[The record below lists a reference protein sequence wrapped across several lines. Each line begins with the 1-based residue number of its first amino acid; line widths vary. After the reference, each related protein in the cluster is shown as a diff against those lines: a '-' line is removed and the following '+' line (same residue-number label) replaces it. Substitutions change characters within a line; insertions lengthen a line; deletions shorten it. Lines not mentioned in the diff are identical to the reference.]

1 MIADRITDYDQIPL
15 YLDVNELVK
24 TLGIPR
30 SSAYKLLNSEGFP
43 MSIIAGKK
51 MVRKERLLE
60 WLLSKEKNQNL
71 VAPTTPSERR

>member
-1 MIADRITDYDQIPL
+1 MSADRITEYDQIPL
-15 YLDVNELVK
+15 YLDVHELAK

-51 MVRKERLLE
+51 MVRKEQLLE
-60 WLLSKEKNQNL
+60 WLLTKENHRKPIE
-71 VAPTTPSERR
+71 PTTASERR

>member
-1 MIADRITDYDQIPL
+1 MSAERITEYDQIPL

-60 WLLSKEKNQNL
+60 WLLSKEKPQNL
-71 VAPTTPSERR
+71 VAPTMPSERR

>member
-1 MIADRITDYDQIPL
+1 MSADRITDYDQIPL

-60 WLLSKEKNQNL
+60 WLLAKENQRKP
-71 VAPTTPSERR
+71 AESTMPSERR

>member
-1 MIADRITDYDQIPL
+1 MSAERITEYDQIPL

-60 WLLSKEKNQNL
+60 WLLSKEKPQTL
-71 VAPTTPSERR
+71 VAPTMPSERR

>member
-1 MIADRITDYDQIPL
+1 MSTDRITDYDQIPL
-15 YLDVNELVK
+15 YLGVNELEK

-30 SSAYKLLNSEGFP
+30 SAAYKLLNSEGFP

-60 WLLSKEKNQNL
+60 WLFEKENNRNA
-71 VAPTTPSERR
+71 VDTPSEGR

>member
-1 MIADRITDYDQIPL
+1 MSANRITEYDQIPL
-15 YLDVNELVK
+15 YLDVHELAK

-43 MSIIAGKK
+43 MSIIAGKR

-60 WLLSKEKNQNL
+60 WLLAKENQRKP
-71 VAPTTPSERR
+71 AESTMPSERR